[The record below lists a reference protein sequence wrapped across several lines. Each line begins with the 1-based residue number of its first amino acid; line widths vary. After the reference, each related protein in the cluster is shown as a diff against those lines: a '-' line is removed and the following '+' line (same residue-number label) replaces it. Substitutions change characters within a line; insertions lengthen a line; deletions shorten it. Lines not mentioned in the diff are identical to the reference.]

1 MTNNIFTNIPSRQ
14 IFLNT
19 ILPQNPGYIFIKFGA
34 SWCKPCQ
41 TIKNCVYFHFNRLQ
55 ENNLCFDIDI
65 DQNSDIYAFFKGKKM
80 IRGVPSIMVW
90 QKENLSFVP
99 DDFISGGSIEN
110 VDIFFNKYK

>member
-41 TIKNCVYFHFNRLQ
+41 TIKNCVHFHFNRLK
-55 ENNLCFDIDI
+55 ENNFCFDIDI

-80 IRGVPSIMVW
+80 I
-90 QKENLSFVP
+90 
-99 DDFISGGSIEN
+99 
-110 VDIFFNKYK
+110 